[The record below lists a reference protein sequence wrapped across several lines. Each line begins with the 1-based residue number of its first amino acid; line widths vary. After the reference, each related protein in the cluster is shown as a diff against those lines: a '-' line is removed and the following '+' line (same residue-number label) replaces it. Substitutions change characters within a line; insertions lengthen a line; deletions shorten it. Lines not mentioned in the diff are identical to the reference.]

1 MEEKSR
7 GRSRPPTHP
16 TRAPKRTPNPNG
28 TETALTEFR
37 RVVAGERDWGWVNRN
52 FGDVDFQPIF
62 SKKSENSV
70 GLQLADLTARPIA
83 INVLRPQQANRAFD
97 IIAPKIRNRKTFP

>member
-1 MEEKSR
+1 M
-7 GRSRPPTHP
+7 GRTLIASGGKIPWQVR
-16 TRAPKRTPNPNG
+16 
-28 TETALTEFR
+28 
-37 RVVAGERDWGWVNRN
+37 VNRN